1 MPRASMPS
9 FFTKLQTSFRRRS
22 VGTHLR
28 HAISVCSS
36 ALAPYVTKVIP
47 NFRVAH
53 YAYILFMVFFIS
65 VILYPISNFRYIDI
79 LFLLSGA
86 STQAGLNTVNLKDL
100 ALLQQILVY
109 FTAML
114 TTPIFIHSFLLVV
127 RLYWFEQYFDNIKET
142 SKLNFRMRRDAT
154 LAALSDSVDA
164 TVLNTASNQGL
175 GLNGART
182 AHSAKNNDASSNI
195 DPKDCGSAGAGDY
208 SAIVAFK
215 RLQSPPSPTDAIR
228 FAEIPYFKRRLE
240 IAPSDMYKSIYMLQH
255 LRRNSEVQDDV
266 LVIKAPNEIERDS
279 HTPIYTTKPADRRQ
293 SKWNFADKS
302 KKGWQSLRKTLSNT
316 SGIMRLKDLS
326 EKDRTDG
333 DGDGEDR
340 ADGRIDDRTDDRTD
354 DDDGVKEGD
363 DDNSVTYEDDGIV
376 DKHKLSR
383 RDKSRSETGFVK
395 LFPWHETRNQDADA
409 YLDDGSIYSD
419 KDPADSSNDDA
430 QEKSY
435 DALQPPSDA
444 NRKTKFALDPSMDRL
459 RRLCPAVRE
468 KVRRWR
474 TPILSRLNS
483 RSYTS
488 MRSEDDEDGSGNRSA
503 DLMSTNYL
511 SWTPTI
517 GRNSTFVALTDE
529 QKQELG
535 GVEYRATK
543 LLLKVLAFYYC
554 GFHIISLCLYVGF
567 IQVAMPYKRQIDEI
581 QVDPTWWGIFTG
593 ASLFND
599 LGLTLTPNSMG
610 NFSRSAYVL
619 IFGSFFI
626 VIGNTGFP
634 VMLRFII
641 WIMFKLARPLSQHK
655 ESLGFLLDHPRR
667 CFTLLFPSMATWR
680 LFIIL
685 VVLNV
690 TDLILF
696 MVLDLNNGYLEEIP
710 TGYRIL
716 DGLFQAFSTRTAGFS
731 VVDLSKLHLCIQ
743 VSYMIMMY
751 ISVLPLAIS
760 IRQTNVY
767 EEQSLG
773 VYVQPPVTQS
783 ADDNNSFVGFHLSN
797 QLSFDLWF
805 IFLGLFIICVAEGS
819 RVNSNL
825 SFTVFSILFEIISAY
840 GTVGLSLGYPGI
852 DQSLSEQF
860 CTVSKLV
867 IIAMMIRGRHRG
879 LPYALDRAIMVP
891 NENMLRRDRVQE
903 SHALARAQSR
913 TLSTA
918 STGTSAAVDSQPG
931 LLGRLGELRRTITRR
946 ASTYRQNSFFPAPTP
961 LPDLPP
967 PA

>member
-1 MPRASMPS
+1 
-9 FFTKLQTSFRRRS
+9 

-28 HAISVCSS
+28 HAIAVCSS

-47 NFRVAH
+47 NFRAAH
-53 YAYILFMVFFIS
+53 YAYIIFMVFFTS
-65 VILYPISNFRYIDI
+65 VILYPISDFRYIDI
-79 LFLLSGA
+79 LFLMGGA
-86 STQAGLNTVNLKDL
+86 STQAGLNTVNIKDL
-100 ALLQQILVY
+100 RLLQQILVY
-109 FTAML
+109 FSAML
-114 TTPIFIHSFLLVV
+114 TTPIFIHSSLLLV

-142 SKLNFRMRRDAT
+142 SKLNFRMRRNAT
-154 LAALSDSVDA
+154 LAARSDSVDP
-164 TVLNTASNQGL
+164 TVLNTANNQGL

-182 AHSAKNNDASSNI
+182 PHSAKNNDASSNI
-195 DPKDCGSAGAGDY
+195 DPIDCGSAGAGDD

-215 RLQSPPSPTDAIR
+215 RLRSPSSLTDAIR
-228 FAEIPYFKRRLE
+228 FAELPHPKRRLE
-240 IAPSDMYKSIYMLQH
+240 IEPSDMYKSIHMLQH
-255 LRRNSEVQDDV
+255 LRKNSVAEDDV

-279 HTPIYTTKPADRRQ
+279 HTPIYTTKPADRRR
-293 SKWNFADKS
+293 SKWNFGDKS

-316 SGIMRLKDLS
+316 SGMVRLKDLS

-333 DGDGEDR
+333 DGDGEDK
-340 ADGRIDDRTDDRTD
+340 ADGRIDDRTDDDRTD
-354 DDDGVKEGD
+354 DDDGAKDGD
-363 DDNSVTYEDDGIV
+363 DDNGVTDEDDGKV
-376 DKHKLSR
+376 DKHKRSR
-383 RDKSRSETGFVK
+383 RDKSRSETGSV
-395 LFPWHETRNQDADA
+395 ND
-409 YLDDGSIYSD
+409 
-419 KDPADSSNDDA
+419 DDA

-435 DALQPPSDA
+435 DAPQPPSDA

-459 RRLCPAVRE
+459 RRLRPAVRE
-468 KVRRWR
+468 KLRRWR
-474 TPILSRLNS
+474 TPIFSRLNS
-483 RSYTS
+483 RSHTS
-488 MRSEDDEDGSGNRSA
+488 MRSEDDEDGSGDRA
-503 DLMSTNYL
+503 VDFMSTNYL

-517 GRNSTFVALTDE
+517 GRNSTFVALSDE

-543 LLLKVLAFYYC
+543 LLLKVLAFFYC
-554 GFHIISLCLYVGF
+554 GFHIMALCLYVGF
-567 IQVAMPYKRQIDEI
+567 IQVAKSYKLQIDQI
-581 QVDPTWWGIFTG
+581 GVDPTWWGIFTG
-593 ASLFND
+593 ASVFND
-599 LGLTLTPNSMG
+599 LGFTLTPNSMG
-610 NFSRSAYVL
+610 SFSRSAYVL
-619 IFGSFFI
+619 VFSSFFI

-634 VMLRFII
+634 MMLRFII

-667 CFTLLFPSMATWR
+667 CFTLLFPSVPTWR

-696 MVLDLNNGYLEEIP
+696 IVLDLNNEYLEEIP

-731 VVDLSKLHLCIQ
+731 VVDLSKLHLGIQ

-773 VYVQPPVTQS
+773 VYVQAPVTQN
-783 ADDNNSFVGFHLSN
+783 ADDNNSFVGAHLRN

-825 SFTVFSILFEIISAY
+825 SFTVFSFLFEIISAY

-852 DQSLSEQF
+852 DQSLSNQF

-903 SHALARAQSR
+903 SHALAR
-913 TLSTA
+913 
-918 STGTSAAVDSQPG
+918 
-931 LLGRLGELRRTITRR
+931 
-946 ASTYRQNSFFPAPTP
+946 
-961 LPDLPP
+961 
-967 PA
+967 